1 MNYRRFAKCIDNSDF
16 DAVEL
21 MEGYTYEI
29 FSEMGDSYLVRDE
42 YGELTYIQ
50 KDFFGNVLT
59 LIPGGKN

>member
-1 MNYRRFAKCIDNSDF
+1 MEYRRFAKCIDNSDF

-29 FSEMGDSYLVRDE
+29 FSEVGDSYLVRDE

-50 KDFFGNVLT
+50 KYCFGNVLT
-59 LIPGGKN
+59 LLPGGRN